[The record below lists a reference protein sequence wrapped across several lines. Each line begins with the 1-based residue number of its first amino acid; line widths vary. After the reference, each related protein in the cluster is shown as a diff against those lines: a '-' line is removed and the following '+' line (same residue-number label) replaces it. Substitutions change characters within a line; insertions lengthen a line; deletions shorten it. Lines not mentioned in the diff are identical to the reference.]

1 MAEGDA
7 SMYRRMQRSAAILP
21 DVKTNDI
28 PSAVPHATP
37 PDVQPAGLRAHDFLQ
52 RQVASIRPRLGL
64 PDLIR
69 AGVDPVTSLRDWQA
83 SLRDVLWT
91 ILGVDADA
99 VSHAT
104 PAWETI
110 ETVPGDGFVR
120 HQIRYAGVLGG
131 TGSAFVLVPDAGA
144 HSSVPDSKPFAG
156 IVALHGHGNMLGKEL
171 VTGAGAEI
179 NGATPEELSELIG
192 RYHSDFGARFAR
204 RGYVVITPDALGFGE
219 RVADRGTQHHQAMG
233 RVVEYLGYTHTG
245 LRLLDD
251 IRALSI
257 LSAWP
262 GVDASRIGA
271 VGLSEGGKRTMF
283 LSAFDERVRTAVVSG
298 YFTTIRQEVE
308 AWNRLGGWDLCNS
321 LPGLLRVA
329 DLPEIAAMIA
339 PRPLLIQNG
348 RGDPLYT
355 LEAVVAGFETVSR
368 AYTAAGAPGS
378 VSLDL
383 FDGGHRYVSDGP
395 EAWFDRW
402 LPA

>member
-1 MAEGDA
+1 MHE
-7 SMYRRMQRSAAILP
+7 
-21 DVKTNDI
+21 
-28 PSAVPHATP
+28 
-37 PDVQPAGLRAHDFLQ
+37 
-52 RQVASIRPRLGL
+52 
-64 PDLIR
+64 
-69 AGVDPVTSLRDWQA
+69 VTLLRDWQA
-83 SLRDVLWT
+83 SLRDALWA
-91 ILGVDADA
+91 ILGLDADA
-99 VSHAT
+99 VSQAT

-110 ETVPGDGFVR
+110 DTVPGDGFVR

-131 TGSAFVLVPDAGA
+131 TGSAFVLVPD
-144 HSSVPDSKPFAG
+144 SSSGTVARDPEPFAG

-219 RVADRGTQHHQAMG
+219 RVADRGAPHHQAMG

-251 IRALSI
+251 IRALSV

-262 GVDASRIGA
+262 GVDATRIGA

-298 YFTTIRQEVE
+298 YFTSIRQEVE
-308 AWNRLGGWDLCNS
+308 AWNRLGGWDLCNT

-355 LEAVVAGFETVSR
+355 LEAVAAGFETVSR

-378 VSLDL
+378 VALDL

-395 EAWFDRW
+395 EAWFDQW

>member
-1 MAEGDA
+1 M
-7 SMYRRMQRSAAILP
+7 RRFGAILP
-21 DVKTNDI
+21 DVKTNDV
-28 PSAVPHATP
+28 PPAVSRATP
-37 PDVQPAGLRAHDFLQ
+37 PDGQSAGLRAHDFLQ

-64 PDLIR
+64 PDLLR
-69 AGVDPVTSLRDWQA
+69 GGVDPGTALRDWQQ
-83 SLRDVLWT
+83 SLRDALWT

-104 PAWETI
+104 PAWEI
-110 ETVPGDGFVR
+110 IDTVPGEGFVR
-120 HQIRYAGVLGG
+120 HQIRYEGVLGG
-131 TGSAFVLVPDAGA
+131 TGSAFVLVPGTMSD
-144 HSSVPDSKPFAG
+144 SVAPGSKAFAG

-171 VTGAGAEI
+171 VTGTGADI

-219 RVADRGTQHHQAMG
+219 RVADRGAQHHQAMG

-308 AWNRLGGWDLCNS
+308 VWNRLGGWDLCNT

-329 DLPEIAAMIA
+329 DLPEIVAMIA

-355 LEAVVAGFETVSR
+355 LEAVAAGFETVSR

-395 EAWFDRW
+395 EAWFAQW

>member
-1 MAEGDA
+1 MPCGPSSA
-7 SMYRRMQRSAAILP
+7 SMQTRS
-21 DVKTNDI
+21 VM
-28 PSAVPHATP
+28 P
-37 PDVQPAGLRAHDFLQ
+37 PRPGRS
-52 RQVASIRPRLGL
+52 SIRSPEKGSSGTRYGM
-64 PDLIR
+64 R
-69 AGVDPVTSLRDWQA
+69 GC
-83 SLRDVLWT
+83 
-91 ILGVDADA
+91 LGVPA
-99 VSHAT
+99 VRSCWCRAQCPT
-104 PAWETI
+104 ALPQVPKRSPASW
-110 ETVPGDGFVR
+110 PCM
-120 HQIRYAGVLGG
+120 G
-131 TGSAFVLVPDAGA
+131 TGTCLAI
-144 HSSVPDSKPFAG
+144 AG

-171 VTGAGAEI
+171 VTGTGADI

-219 RVADRGTQHHQAMG
+219 RVADRGAQHHQAMG

-262 GVDASRIGA
+262 GVDASRIGV

-308 AWNRLGGWDLCNS
+308 VWNRLGGWDLCNT

-329 DLPEIAAMIA
+329 DLPEIVALIA

-355 LEAVVAGFETVSR
+355 LEAVARFGVTGPVRRWAPVRFGRTRGMVCPVASGVTAPLLPDFAALHYRSGVTDERVPCAGVDPDRVRVVARDR
-368 AYTAAGAPGS
+368 AHSPDAGSASCIRRVRLVHPGHGWGA
-378 VSLDL
+378 
-383 FDGGHRYVSDGP
+383 GGPRCHRRCRRAGDH
-395 EAWFDRW
+395 A
-402 LPA
+402 